1 MCVRACACVHACA
14 CMRAGA
20 CACVHACACM
30 RACLRAC
37 MRACV
42 LCFQSGRATFSKVMC
57 PPSKRSGGAFGCCVT
72 LDGVARSCIKLSM
85 STSDCRTCGA
95 APTCFEKTVQRAVVR
110 YVPRAHCPIASHVPT
125 AAAHTRWSHQVGP
138 TVGAF
143 RIGFRIWHWADA
155 TWHWADARG
164 FRALPRG
171 RPTRES

>member
-1 MCVRACACVHACA
+1 L
-14 CMRAGA
+14 
-20 CACVHACACM
+20 
-30 RACLRAC
+30 LREN
-37 MRACV
+37 
-42 LCFQSGRATFSKVMC
+42 
-57 PPSKRSGGAFGCCVT
+57 
-72 LDGVARSCIKLSM
+72 
-85 STSDCRTCGA
+85 GA
-95 APTCFEKTVQRAVVR
+95 ARRGPI

-143 RIGFRIWHWADA
+143 RIGFRVWHWADATWHWADATWHWADA